1 MNSLLFTQNAANS
14 SPADEGHFTFVP
26 GCTLEK
32 CAEFPRGRYLGQKLL
47 GSGTYGKV
55 VECIDQKHQARTAV
69 KLVRRGS
76 AAYRDCA
83 LKEIKILKELGGMG
97 WTPKMLR
104 NFQHDGHICI
114 VFDLLGDSLAAALS
128 LR

>member
-1 MNSLLFTQNAANS
+1 MNTLILSGAQNS
-14 SPADEGHFTFVP
+14 SVSDEGHFTFSP
-26 GCTLEK
+26 GCALEK
-32 CAEFPRGRYLGQKLL
+32 CSEFPRGRYIGQKLL

-69 KLVRRGS
+69 KLVRRGIQ
-76 AAYRDCA
+76 AFKDCA

-97 WTPKMLR
+97 WTPRMLR
-104 NFQHDGHICI
+104 NFHHDGHICI
-114 VFDLLGDSLAAALS
+114 VFDLLGDSLAATLH